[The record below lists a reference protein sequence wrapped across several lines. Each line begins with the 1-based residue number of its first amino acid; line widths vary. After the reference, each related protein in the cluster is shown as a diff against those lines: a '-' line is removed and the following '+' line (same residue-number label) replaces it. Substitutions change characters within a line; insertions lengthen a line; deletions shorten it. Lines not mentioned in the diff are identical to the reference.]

1 MNEVLLLKLGEVVLK
16 GLNRRR
22 FEDRLISNLRRRLAK
37 VGKCSVR
44 NMQSTL
50 YVEPEEEL
58 DMDEVVDA
66 VRNVFGIVSICR
78 CAVCE
83 KDIDRILE
91 VTKEYLDETLSEA
104 ESFKVEAKRSDK
116 KFPMTSVQISQYIGG
131 ELHDAYPNLRPDMHN
146 PEVTVIVEVRDKAA
160 YIHAGRI
167 EGAGGMPVGAN
178 GKAALLLSGG
188 IDSPVAGYMMAKRG
202 LELCSVHFFSYPYT
216 SERAKEKVLE
226 LADIVTNYSGRMEVY
241 VVPFTEI
248 QEAIRDNCPEEMFTL
263 IMRRFMMRIA
273 QEVADRNGAKAL
285 VTGEN
290 LGQVASQTMEALGC
304 TEAVTRLPVLRPLI
318 GFDKEEI
325 VRLSRR
331 IGTFELSTLPYED
344 CCTVFTPRHPRTRPR
359 LDAVEEA
366 ESALDIEGLVA
377 EAMAG
382 IERVRFDP

>member
-37 VGKCSVR
+37 VGKCAVR

-263 IMRRFMMRIA
+263 IMRRFMMRLA
-273 QEVADRNGAKAL
+273 EAVAKQHGAGAL
-285 VTGEN
+285 VTGES
-290 LGQVASQTMEALGC
+290 LGQVASQTMEAMAC
-304 TEAVTRLPVLRPLI
+304 TGAVCTLPVFRPVI
-318 GFDKEEI
+318 GMDKEEI
-325 VRLSRR
+325 VRISRK
-331 IGTFELSTLPYED
+331 IGTFDTSILPYED
-344 CCTVFTPRHPRTRPR
+344 CCTVFTPKHPLTRPK
-359 LDAVEEA
+359 LFKVVEA
-366 ESALDIEGLVA
+366 ERALDVDALCEKAL
-377 EAMAG
+377 AG
-382 IERVRFDP
+382 VECVVL